1 MAELKFVKF
10 YLEWSGMKDD
20 NRFFITLIGDIDHFY
35 PPDTT
40 HFKGSVQSGFSDGFF
55 LPDTVWSNL
64 KELTVDGKLKEGEIS
79 YICVGESGNR
89 LQEIDNYPCKITLEQ
104 AEAVTK
110 DDVPGHWIRFKYEF
124 DLKDLFDTLCK
135 FKDDYTFKCELKI
148 KGTFNTKRYWKF
160 DFDDSISKTG
170 VVNLSFK
177 DEDETSYT
185 RFRAIAYSKATG
197 YKTAKDWT
205 RDLEKAEQDMLTMQE
220 ELADTHFGFAI
231 EREDKPEPNYKAP
244 PTEYHNR
251 IYGTVIGKA
260 IRIPIA
266 GAQIS
271 FGGKTTFSDNEGK
284 YELKDVFY
292 SGPIYCSATGYKT
305 ATEYIEAPIEGDLEV
320 NFELERL
327 EAPQIDISPIAPP
340 LQGMDKEL
348 SAANE
353 IAKQQLDAAKTQGEI
368 PEPAIETALRQVGLD
383 DWADKYHEIYEWL
396 NDTFGVEM
404 PDPKDPTKKRKA
416 IILTAGFAGGLGA
429 LASKLGLNTAKGAL
443 TRAGG
448 AIAATIGGLKA
459 SSILKGITGIVGTV
473 VFAEFICEEAVQ
485 TAGMG
490 VYMASQ
496 TKDPE
501 VVRQAL
507 ENYKNILDATKQI
520 HDTVKYIDPIGST
533 FEAFFVASE
542 NNITNYEKLI
552 ERLEDREKEKTK
564 EEIKELNRSLLDRLF
579 IANLISEEDYRSKLR
594 DLGYTDADIDLLVA
608 LAETKK
614 EVRVEEPKLLSKS
627 DILRA
632 YKEELIDEDTAKN
645 KLRALNYT
653 DEDIELMLNMSA
665 KEKLGK
671 LRVTSKPTH
680 AQIIINDNPVNLL
693 TSETMELPPGT
704 YAVTVSLEGYKI
716 PDAKEVTIEEEGRA
730 EVHFD
735 LERMKIG
742 YLSLRSRPSQA
753 AIYINGVDTKLL
765 TPQKFELE
773 EGTYT
778 ITLKYNGYEDREI
791 EVEIKENETVERFVR
806 LVRKAE

>member
-1 MAELKFVKF
+1 MTKATIKVEE
-10 YLEWSGMKDD
+10 YLTHNPVPYPTVRAGPYEW
-20 NRFFITLIGDIDHFY
+20 
-35 PPDTT
+35 
-40 HFKGSVQSGFSDGFF
+40 KGNENGEVEVEYDESWYMNFDGN
-55 LPDTVWSNL
+55 V
-64 KELTVDGKLKEGEIS
+64 
-79 YICVGESGNR
+79 YVG
-89 LQEIDNYPCKITLEQ
+89 
-104 AEAVTK
+104 
-110 DDVPGHWIRFKYEF
+110 
-124 DLKDLFDTLCK
+124 
-135 FKDDYTFKCELKI
+135 
-148 KGTFNTKRYWKF
+148 
-160 DFDDSISKTG
+160 
-170 VVNLSFK
+170 
-177 DEDETSYT
+177 
-185 RFRAIAYSKATG
+185 ATG
-197 YKTAKDWT
+197 YNTEDFHRSLLRGGSVNLKKSTGDYIYGHIIDCDTREKIAGAKVEWFT
-205 RDLEKAEQDMLTMQE
+205 KSATTNENGFYKLLNPQTGSGSIRVSKEGYETTEKQIEYGGGGYEVSTCLTKIPKPKIYGYVKDQDGNPIEGAKVSSGGINPTYTNSGGYYEYSTDPAVSIRIDVEKEGYNSISEWVDVGTEDVRKDFVLTKE
-220 ELADTHFGFAI
+220 E
-231 EREDKPEPNYKAP
+231 EAP
-244 PTEYHNR
+244 PEENHNR
-251 IYGTVIGKA
+251 IYGIVKDKALGTPINLATVT
-260 IRIPIA
+260 
-266 GAQIS
+266 
-271 FGGKTTFSDNEGK
+271 FGGKTAYTGNNGK
-284 YELKDVFY
+284 YEIKDVFY
-292 SGPIYCSATGYKT
+292 SGQIVCSATGYNA
-305 ATEYIEAPIEGDLEV
+305 ATKFIEAPTEGDLEV
-320 NFELERL
+320 NFELERS

-396 NDTFGVEM
+396 NDNFGIEV
-404 PDPKDPTKKRKA
+404 PDPHDPTKKRKV
-416 IILTAGFAGGLGA
+416 IILTAGFAGGLGG

-496 TKDPE
+496 TRDPE

-507 ENYKNILDATKQI
+507 ENYKNILNATKQI

-533 FEAFFVASE
+533 FEAFFVAAE
-542 NNITNYEKLI
+542 NNITNYE
-552 ERLEDREKEKTK
+552 
-564 EEIKELNRSLLDRLF
+564 
-579 IANLISEEDYRSKLR
+579 NLISRLEE
-594 DLGYTDADIDLLVA
+594 
-608 LAETKK
+608 KK
-614 EVRVEEPKLLSKS
+614 ERQMTKT

-632 YKEELIDEDTAKN
+632 YREELIDEDTAKE
-645 KLRALNYT
+645 KLRALNYS
-653 DEDIELMLNMSA
+653 DEDIDVMLNLTA

-680 AQIIINDNPVNLL
+680 AQIIINDNPVDLL

-742 YLSLRSRPSQA
+742 YLHIRSRPSQA

-778 ITLKYNGYEDREI
+778 ITLKYKGYEDREI
-791 EVEIKENETVERFVR
+791 EVDIKENETVERFVR
-806 LVRKAE
+806 LVRKT

>member
-1 MAELKFVKF
+1 MTYYLWVWNDDLKRWEIVWSSEND
-10 YLEWSGMKDD
+10 LEVLARKSEIEADKKYTEINTDS
-20 NRFFITLIGDIDHFY
+20 TT
-35 PPDTT
+35 PPESPLGTPTYNYTT
-40 HFKGSVQSGFSDGFF
+40 HCSVDSSQTAGLSSKTEYSVGDTLPPSEAGTCYDSEGNMGYWVVDSKSVTYPEPKERPSGNVIYVVYKKDGKYTYSRI
-55 LPDTVWSNL
+55 LDKYLDTWQHQLLDGGYIEEFVDYKNTEEEA
-64 KELTVDGKLKEGEIS
+64 KELVNS
-79 YICVGESGNR
+79 
-89 LQEIDNYPCKITLEQ
+89 LQP
-104 AEAVTK
+104 
-110 DDVPGHWIRFKYEF
+110 
-124 DLKDLFDTLCK
+124 
-135 FKDDYTFKCELKI
+135 
-148 KGTFNTKRYWKF
+148 
-160 DFDDSISKTG
+160 
-170 VVNLSFK
+170 
-177 DEDETSYT
+177 
-185 RFRAIAYSKATG
+185 
-197 YKTAKDWT
+197 
-205 RDLEKAEQDMLTMQE
+205 EK
-220 ELADTHFGFAI
+220 
-231 EREDKPEPNYKAP
+231 P
-244 PTEYHNR
+244 EYHNR
-251 IYGTVIGKA
+251 IYGTVKDKA
-260 IRIPIA
+260 LGTPISLA
-266 GAQIS
+266 TVT
-271 FGGKTTFSDNEGK
+271 FGGKTVYTGNDGK
-284 YELKDVFY
+284 YEILDVWY
-292 SGPIYCSATGYKT
+292 SGEIVCQAYGYKT
-305 ATEYIEAPIEGDLEV
+305 STEFIEAPIEGDLKV
-320 NFELERL
+320 DFELEKEKEGVPYL
-327 EAPQIDISPIAPP
+327 HIAPAVPP

-348 SAANE
+348 LAANE

-396 NDTFGVEM
+396 NDNFGVEM
-404 PDPKDPTKKRKA
+404 PDPRDPTKKRKV
-416 IILTAGFAGGLGA
+416 IILTAGFAGGLGG

-496 TKDPE
+496 TRDPE

-507 ENYKNILDATKQI
+507 ENYKNILNATKQI

-552 ERLEDREKEKTK
+552 DRLEE
-564 EEIKELNRSLLDRLF
+564 
-579 IANLISEEDYRSKLR
+579 
-594 DLGYTDADIDLLVA
+594 
-608 LAETKK
+608 KK
-614 EVRVEEPKLLSKS
+614 ERQMTKT

-632 YKEELIDEDTAKN
+632 YREELIDEDTAKE
-645 KLRALNYT
+645 KLRALNYS
-653 DEDIELMLNMSA
+653 DEDIDVMLNLTA

-671 LRVTSKPTH
+671 LKVTSKPTH

-778 ITLKYNGYEDREI
+778 ITLKYKGYEDREI

-806 LVRKAE
+806 LVRKT

>member
-1 MAELKFVKF
+1 MVDYEIDMSNVTYTTENYDICVWGQLPHRLHIPTSDILGCSGADPDNDPLTAVQEVVSEFPPDSRIDKVEIREMPERWKDYEFPVYPRTISRGPYEFTVENEEQEALIKKFLGIDPPGPSIDEHLATLDEEELKEWRNYWKGEFSSAGMGEAVSFVDEK
-10 YLEWSGMKDD
+10 YNEYAKEEKPKIYGYVKDQDGNPIEGAKVSSGGINPTYTNSGGYYEYSTEPAVSIK
-20 NRFFITLIGDIDHFY
+20 ID
-35 PPDTT
+35 
-40 HFKGSVQSGFSDGFF
+40 V
-55 LPDTVWSNL
+55 
-64 KELTVDGKLKEGEIS
+64 EKEGYNSVSEWVN
-79 YICVGESGNR
+79 VGTENVR
-89 LQEIDNYPCKITLEQ
+89 KDFVLTKEV
-104 AEAVTK
+104 EAK
-110 DDVPGHWIRFKYEF
+110 
-124 DLKDLFDTLCK
+124 
-135 FKDDYTFKCELKI
+135 
-148 KGTFNTKRYWKF
+148 
-160 DFDDSISKTG
+160 
-170 VVNLSFK
+170 
-177 DEDETSYT
+177 
-185 RFRAIAYSKATG
+185 
-197 YKTAKDWT
+197 
-205 RDLEKAEQDMLTMQE
+205 
-220 ELADTHFGFAI
+220 
-231 EREDKPEPNYKAP
+231 
-244 PTEYHNR
+244 HNR
-251 IYGTVIGKA
+251 IYGIVKDKTLGT
-260 IRIPIA
+260 PISLA
-266 GAQIS
+266 AVT
-271 FGGKTTFSDNEGK
+271 FGGKTAYTGNNGK
-284 YELKDVFY
+284 YEIKDVFY
-292 SGPIYCSATGYKT
+292 SGQIVCSATGYNA
-305 ATEYIEAPIEGDLEV
+305 ATKYIEAPSEGDLEV
-320 NFELERL
+320 NFELERT

-396 NDTFGVEM
+396 NDNFGIEV
-404 PDPKDPTKKRKA
+404 PDPHDPTKKRKV
-416 IILTAGFAGGLGA
+416 IILTAGFAGGLGG

-485 TAGMG
+485 AASMGIYTAT
-490 VYMASQ
+490 Q
-496 TKDPE
+496 TRDPE

-533 FEAFFVASE
+533 FEAFFTAAE

-552 ERLEDREKEKTK
+552 ERLEDKEKYK
-564 EEIKELNRSLLDRLF
+564 KEL
-579 IANLISEEDYRSKLR
+579 SK
-594 DLGYTDADIDLLVA
+594 T
-608 LAETKK
+608 
-614 EVRVEEPKLLSKS
+614 
-627 DILRA
+627 DILKA

-680 AQIIINDNPVNLL
+680 AQIIINDNPVDLL
-693 TSETMELPPGT
+693 TSETIELPPGT

-806 LVRKAE
+806 LVRKT

>member
-1 MAELKFVKF
+1 MVDYEIDMSNVTYTTENYDICVWGQLPHRLHIPTSDILGCSGADPDNDPLTAVQEVVSEFPPDSRIDKVEIREMPERWKDYEFPVYPRTISRGPYEFTVENEEQEALIKKFLGIDPPGPSIDEHLATLDEEELKEWRDYWKGEFSSAGMGEAVSFVDEK
-10 YLEWSGMKDD
+10 YNEYAKEEKPKIYGYVKDQDGNPIEGAKVSSGGINPTYTNSEGYYEYSTEPAVSIK
-20 NRFFITLIGDIDHFY
+20 ID
-35 PPDTT
+35 
-40 HFKGSVQSGFSDGFF
+40 V
-55 LPDTVWSNL
+55 
-64 KELTVDGKLKEGEIS
+64 EKEGYNSASEWVN
-79 YICVGESGNR
+79 VGTENVR
-89 LQEIDNYPCKITLEQ
+89 
-104 AEAVTK
+104 K
-110 DDVPGHWIRFKYEF
+110 DFV
-124 DLKDLFDTLCK
+124 LV
-135 FKDDYTFKCELKI
+135 
-148 KGTFNTKRYWKF
+148 KG
-160 DFDDSISKTG
+160 
-170 VVNLSFK
+170 
-177 DEDETSYT
+177 
-185 RFRAIAYSKATG
+185 
-197 YKTAKDWT
+197 
-205 RDLEKAEQDMLTMQE
+205 EK
-220 ELADTHFGFAI
+220 
-231 EREDKPEPNYKAP
+231 
-244 PTEYHNR
+244 HNR

-266 GAQIS
+266 GAQVS
-271 FGGKTTFSDNEGK
+271 FGGKTAFSDNEGK

-305 ATEYIEAPIEGDLEV
+305 ATEIIEAPTEGDLEV
-320 NFELERL
+320 NFELEIA
-327 EAPQIDISPIAPP
+327 EAPQIDTSPIAPS

-353 IAKQQLDAAKTQGEI
+353 IAKQQLDATKTQGEI

-396 NDTFGVEM
+396 NDNFGIEV
-404 PDPKDPTKKRKA
+404 PDPHDPTKKRKV
-416 IILTAGFAGGLGA
+416 IILTAGFAGGLGG

-459 SSILKGITGIVGTV
+459 SSILKGLTGIVGTV

-507 ENYKNILDATKQI
+507 ENYKNILNATKQI

-533 FEAFFVASE
+533 FEAFFVAAE
-542 NNITNYEKLI
+542 NNITNYE
-552 ERLEDREKEKTK
+552 
-564 EEIKELNRSLLDRLF
+564 
-579 IANLISEEDYRSKLR
+579 NLISRLEE
-594 DLGYTDADIDLLVA
+594 
-608 LAETKK
+608 KK
-614 EVRVEEPKLLSKS
+614 ERQMTKT
-627 DILRA
+627 DILKA
-632 YKEELIDEDTAKN
+632 YKEELIDEDTAKE
-645 KLRALNYT
+645 KLRALNYS
-653 DEDIELMLNMSA
+653 DEDIDVMLNLTA

-671 LRVTSKPTH
+671 LRVMSKPTH
-680 AQIIINDNPVNLL
+680 AQIIINDNPVDLL
-693 TSETMELPPGT
+693 TPETMELPPGT
-704 YAVTVSLEGYKI
+704 YTVTVSMEGYKI
-716 PDAKEVTIEEEGRA
+716 PDAKEVTIEEEGKA